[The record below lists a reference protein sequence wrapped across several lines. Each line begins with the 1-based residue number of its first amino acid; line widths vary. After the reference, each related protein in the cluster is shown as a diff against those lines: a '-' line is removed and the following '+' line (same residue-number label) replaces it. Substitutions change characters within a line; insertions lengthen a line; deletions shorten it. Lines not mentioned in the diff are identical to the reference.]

1 MASTYASVA
10 RKPFADAFLR
20 FAVSVAVDYADRI
33 ESAVAALPRG
43 VLAPLSVRYV
53 RVAPGRSRMTV
64 TFPRARAGA
73 ATTLVYRLEGDPGE
87 PARTREVA
95 PLVGDRGRRLSFT
108 VATSPSRS
116 AVLVLSNGG
125 ERPVAYAV
133 ERAEPR
139 ARGAARRH
147 AEPVCDP
154 DCLDD
159 KCTRVVEPRF
169 VQRLS
174 RLEQRVRVHA
184 ALLYQRDPLQ
194 RLVDQ
199 LAHGEPAPR

>member
-1 MASTYASVA
+1 LRFVWRSAGSLDHVVTLAAERPASCHSIWWSNSQLEFADRLGAGLGVPVSGEGEHLVASTYASVA

-20 FAVSVAVDYADRI
+20 FAVSVAADYADRI
-33 ESAVAALPRG
+33 EPAAGLPRG

-64 TFPRARAGA
+64 TFPLGRAGA

-108 VATSPSRS
+108 VATSPSKS

-133 ERAEPR
+133 S
-139 ARGAARRH
+139 AR
-147 AEPVCDP
+147 
-154 DCLDD
+154 
-159 KCTRVVEPRF
+159 
-169 VQRLS
+169 
-174 RLEQRVRVHA
+174 
-184 ALLYQRDPLQ
+184 
-194 RLVDQ
+194 
-199 LAHGEPAPR
+199 